1 MGALCVCE
9 ADTLCVQP
17 FGIKINKNLIA
28 DNLIIA
34 IVPVIIKES
43 HVVTQFKLNAFIFG
57 IFCLVLYIGLI
68 VAVWVEKIE
77 DNEAF
82 WLAIGVPIGAIA
94 AGLSGFTSESPS
106 NPLAQPLSEAMQAI
120 KSFAGVKSDEDKE

>member
-1 MGALCVCE
+1 M
-9 ADTLCVQP
+9 
-17 FGIKINKNLIA
+17 
-28 DNLIIA
+28 
-34 IVPVIIKES
+34 
-43 HVVTQFKLNAFIFG
+43 
-57 IFCLVLYIGLI
+57 CLGG
-68 VAVWVEKIE
+68 WVEKIE

-120 KSFAGVKSDEDKE
+120 KSFAGVKEDKDKE